1 MTIISVSGKKASG
14 KDTLANVLVKKHGFT
29 KISLADPLREMCCK
43 VFDVPM
49 EWFLDR
55 DKKDSE
61 MPSKIELDYK
71 HLDNIVDY
79 VELKWGF
86 TVTNEMRAQMDL
98 SYGVELETPRDILKF
113 VGTELLRKHL
123 RDDLWIVLALTRI
136 KEIGQRVVVADVRFD
151 NERTVFSR
159 AGGTLLLIK
168 RPDMESED
176 SHISEDMGDEGQY
189 DTVFNNIGSL
199 NMFESDVD
207 LWYTLKRETFN
218 RLDLK
223 YAY

>member
-1 MTIISVSGKKASG
+1 MSLISVSGKRGCG
-14 KDTLANVLVKKHGFT
+14 KDTLANLLVKKHGFT
-29 KISLADPLREMCCK
+29 KISLADPLRDLCCK
-43 VFDVPM
+43 VFDIPM

-71 HLDNIVDY
+71 HLDNITDY
-79 VELKWGF
+79 VENNWGF
-86 TVTNEMRAQMDL
+86 VITNEMRQNMDL

-136 KEIGQRVVVADVRFD
+136 KEIGQKVVIADVRFD
-151 NERTVFSR
+151 NERAVFSR

-168 RPDMESED
+168 RPDVESED
-176 SHISEDMGDEGQY
+176 SHISENMGAEDQY